1 MKTRSKIVLMLVTIF
16 VGLILAFSIFV
27 YIFISRY
34 YFRDFYERLETRSYS
49 TARSELETHHETKW
63 VKRFKQE
70 YLQRLPEEKNYILEA
85 APHKTI
91 RELASKNNLPA
102 PLLSEIRRTGLG
114 TYRKNNVLFCGVRY
128 QTTEGKTY
136 LVITSAKNYHFDK
149 FIGFLRNLLI
159 VSILTSTVL
168 VVLIAYWLSK
178 RLINPIK
185 QITEKVNR
193 IGTENLNVRLENREA
208 EDELSELVS
217 TFNNMLDRLET
228 SFETQNNFISNAS
241 HELNTPLTSIIGEAD
256 VALARPRSQEE
267 YIETLNNILEEAE
280 KLDKKTKA
288 LLFLAQTGFNG
299 KAMKL
304 DKVRMDQLILDVQG
318 TINRIYPQNKVHLD
332 FSLLP
337 EDPFQLK
344 VKGNEQLLH
353 LALSNIVANAC
364 KYSSNQDVDV
374 SLSSQ
379 NGQVRI
385 VVKDSGIGIP
395 VQEIQYIYDPFFRAS
410 NTGNFEGYGIG
421 LPLTRNIIKLH
432 KGELK
437 VYSEAEAGTIVEV
450 HLPVGNFAVQ

>member
-1 MKTRSKIVLMLVTIF
+1 MRTREKIVLMLVTIF
-16 VGLILAFSIFV
+16 VGLILAFSIFI

-63 VKRFKQE
+63 VKRFKEE
-70 YLQRLPEEKNYILEA
+70 YLQRLPEERNYILETTQPFRIA
-85 APHKTI
+85 S
-91 RELASKNNLPA
+91 LAKKKQLPA
-102 PLLSEIRRTGLG
+102 PLLYEIQRTGLG
-114 TYRKNNVLFCGVRY
+114 TYRKNNILYCGIKY
-128 QTTEGKTY
+128 QTGGRTY

-159 VSILTSTVL
+159 ISILTSSAL
-168 VVLIAYWLSK
+168 VVLIAYWVSK
-178 RLINPIK
+178 RLINPIR
-185 QITEKVNR
+185 QITEEVNR
-193 IGTENLNVRLENREA
+193 IGTENLNVRLENPHTD
-208 EDELSELVS
+208 DELAELVS

-256 VALARPRSQEE
+256 VALARPRTEAE
-267 YIETLNNILEEAE
+267 YIETLNSILEEAE

-304 DKVRMDQLILDVQG
+304 DKVRMDQLILDVQV
-318 TINRIYPQNKVHLD
+318 TINRIYPGNKVHID
-332 FSLLP
+332 FSSLP
-337 EDPFQLK
+337 ENPFELK

-364 KYSSNQDVDV
+364 KYSNNQEVDL
-374 SLSSQ
+374 SLTSQ
-379 NGQVRI
+379 NGLIKVCI
-385 VVKDSGIGIP
+385 KDTGIGIP
-395 VQEIQYIYDPFFRAS
+395 PQEIQHIYDPFFRAS

-432 KGELK
+432 KGEII
-437 VYSEAEAGTIVEV
+437 VHSAIETGTVVEIR
-450 HLPVGNFAVQ
+450 LPVGNFAV